1 MANNN
6 TWVGIV
12 EDNTSDPLK
21 LGRCKVRIFGIHSR
35 DSSVL
40 PTSQLPDTL
49 IAESFDRSFALPE
62 VGQWVMGIFLD
73 GDEQN
78 PVATNSLPGLV
89 NYTTDV
95 RLTGTEAQ
103 RRNSIVTAQPKPK
116 NTEPPKNGEPSSP
129 KNTRTAAGTL
139 IDYTNK
145 LRKHS
150 CDVSLLVNEAVS
162 KAKQFVQFIIRSI
175 REGIIAI
182 MKAFGFNP
190 GSSALVSFLN
200 DLKATLKSINTFL
213 KKVVKT
219 IADIAEAVRRIRAVI
234 EYILNLPAELLR
246 LFRDCLNRLQA
257 ILAAAPFEIVAGAQT
272 EISASFDSSVI
283 SSFTEVVQETQQV
296 INNAVTIAAAPV
308 QIIESAYRPSGMSTV
323 ETEKMISESYG
334 LSAFK
339 VNNYF
344 TV

>member
-1 MANNN
+1 MANYN

-49 IAESFDRSFALPE
+49 IAESFDRNFALPAI
-62 VGQWVMGIFLD
+62 GQWVMGIFLD

-89 NYTTDV
+89 NNTTDV
-95 RLTGTEAQ
+95 RLTGTEASN
-103 RRNSIVTAQPKPK
+103 RASIVNAQPKPL

-129 KNTRTAAGTL
+129 KTTRTASGTL

-150 CDVSLLVNEAVS
+150 CDVSLLVTEAVA
-162 KAKQFVQFIIRSI
+162 KAKQFVQFIIKTI
-175 REGIIAI
+175 REGIKAI
-182 MKAFGFNP
+182 LKAFGFNP
-190 GSSALVSFLN
+190 GSSALVSFLE
-200 DLKATLKSINTFL
+200 DLKKTLKGINNFL
-213 KKVVKT
+213 KKIVKT
-219 IADIAEAVRRIRAVI
+219 IADLAEVIRRIRAVI

-246 LFRDCLNRLQA
+246 LFTDCLNRLRA
-257 ILAAAPFEIVAGAQT
+257 ILAAAPFEIVAGAQA
-272 EISASFDSSVI
+272 EIGGSFDSSTI
-283 SSFTEVVQETQQV
+283 SSFVAVVQETQQV
-296 INNAVTIAAAPV
+296 INNAVTIATAPALLV
-308 QIIESAYRPSGMSTV
+308 QAAYRPSGMSTQ
-323 ETEKMISESYG
+323 ETETMISESYG

-339 VNNYF
+339 VTNYF